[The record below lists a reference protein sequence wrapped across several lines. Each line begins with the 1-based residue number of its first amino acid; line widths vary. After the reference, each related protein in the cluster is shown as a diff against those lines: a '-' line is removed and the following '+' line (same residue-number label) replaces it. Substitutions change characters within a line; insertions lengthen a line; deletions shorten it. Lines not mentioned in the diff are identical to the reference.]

1 MFCGCKSTYYV
12 DYPVEIRATSDL
24 EQKIPRKL
32 ETVTDQ
38 DPINTESLR
47 FQAHSQTHPTLY
59 FRAQDVQHKLRET
72 HYCLLQVNN

>member
-12 DYPVEIRATSDL
+12 DYPVEIKATSDL

-32 ETVTDQ
+32 ETITDQ

-47 FQAHSQTHPTLY
+47 FQAHSQTFP
-59 FRAQDVQHKLRET
+59 KLFFLEPKT
-72 HYCLLQVNN
+72 YTINSGKHITVCFK